1 VTEIVLG
8 LTIALGMLCIV
19 GGYGVMQQ
27 RRRYEAR
34 LQAYLAGMPIAGA
47 TTTIDLPTHS
57 RPSRRLFGIS
67 QLSLTQ
73 AGMTIMPRRFVIIQ
87 LVLAVGLASIV
98 WLFGRASGMWLLA
111 LLAAAAAV
119 GLAAPHLYVGF
130 KRKRRVRKFE
140 NQFAQALD
148 SLANAVGVGL
158 GIAQAIEVIGRDM
171 PEPIGPE
178 FAKVLRSMGMGVSL
192 AEALDQLAE
201 RVPSRDVDLFVAA
214 LSIQYRTGGALGP
227 ILRKIADT
235 VRERINM
242 RSEIS
247 ALTGQQ
253 RYSAYIIALMPV
265 FLFIVIKFLSP
276 SYFSL
281 IVQPGIMRIIL
292 VGSAIGIAAGL
303 HFMLRIADV
312 EI

>member
-1 VTEIVLG
+1 M
-8 LTIALGMLCIV
+8 ALAMLCIV
-19 GGYGVMQQ
+19 GGYGVIQQ
-27 RRRYEAR
+27 RRAYEAR
-34 LQAYLAGMPIAGA
+34 LQAFLAGAALAGA
-47 TTTIDLPTHS
+47 SAPIDPPTRV
-57 RPSRRLFGIS
+57 RPSRRLFGVD

-73 AGMTIMPRRFVIIQ
+73 AGMSISPRRFAITQVV
-87 LVLAVGLASIV
+87 LVLAFAIPM
-98 WLFGRASGMWLLA
+98 WLFRSQFGIWLIPA
-111 LLAAAAAV
+111 FAAAV
-119 GLAAPHLYVGF
+119 ILGFAIPNLYLSF

-158 GIAQAIEVIGRDM
+158 GMAQAIEVIGRDM
-171 PEPIGPE
+171 PAPIGPE
-178 FAKVLRSMGMGVSL
+178 FAQVLRSMGMGISL
-192 AEALDQLAE
+192 SEALDKLAE

-242 RSEIS
+242 RSQIS

-253 RYSAYIIALMPV
+253 RYSAYLIALMPV
-265 FLFIVIKFLSP
+265 FLFVVIKFIAP
-276 SYFSL
+276 SYFEL
-281 IVQPGIMRIIL
+281 IVAPGTMRFIL
-292 VGSAIGIAAGL
+292 IGSAVGIVLGL
-303 HFMLRIADV
+303 HVMLRIADV

>member
-8 LTIALGMLCIV
+8 STVALAMLCIV

-34 LQAYLAGMPIAGA
+34 LQAYLAGAAIAGA
-47 TTTIDLPTHS
+47 ASIDLPTRS
-57 RPSRRLFGIS
+57 RPSRRLFGID
-67 QLSLTQ
+67 QVSLTQ
-73 AGMTIMPRRFVIIQ
+73 AGMTITPRKFGFIQVILAIG
-87 LVLAVGLASIV
+87 LAVPA
-98 WLFGRASGMWLLA
+98 WLFRGSLGVWLLA
-111 LLAAAAAV
+111 AF
-119 GLAAPHLYVGF
+119 GLAVILGFAIPRLFVGF
-130 KRKRRVRKFE
+130 KCKRRVRKFE
-140 NQFAQALD
+140 NQFAPALD
-148 SLANAVGVGL
+148 SLANAVSVGL
-158 GIAQAIEVIGRDM
+158 GLSQAIEVIGRDM
-171 PEPIGPE
+171 PAPIGPE
-178 FAKVLRSMGMGVSL
+178 FAQVLRSMGMGISL
-192 AEALDQLAE
+192 AEALDKLAE

-242 RSEIS
+242 RSQIS

-253 RYSAYIIALMPV
+253 RYSAYLIALMPV
-265 FLFIVIKFLSP
+265 FLFFVIKFIAP
-276 SYFSL
+276 SYFEL
-281 IVQPGIMRIIL
+281 IVAPGTMRLIL
-292 VGSAIGIAAGL
+292 IGSAVGIVLGL